1 MELLDLKVGGIAIGT
16 LLLIWGVI
24 YIVWEGCKDWR
35 QRREFKK
42 EVDDANLALHAR
54 YRWEPDMRTGSDQ
67 GKWMRKDGLHDDEY
81 D

>member
-1 MELLDLKVGGIAIGT
+1 MELLDLKVGGLTIGT

-24 YIVWEGCKDWR
+24 YIVWEGYKDWR

-42 EVDDANLALHAR
+42 EVDDANRALHAK

-67 GKWMRKDGLHDDEY
+67 GKWVRKDGLPDDEY